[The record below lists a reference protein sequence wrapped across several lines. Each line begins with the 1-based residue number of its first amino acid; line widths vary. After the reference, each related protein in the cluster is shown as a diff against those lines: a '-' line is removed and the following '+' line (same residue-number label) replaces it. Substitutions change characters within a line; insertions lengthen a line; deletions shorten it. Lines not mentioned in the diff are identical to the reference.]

1 MCSGTMPLA
10 VRVSVRRA
18 RRNDGSVG
26 LTANA
31 VLPGTS
37 GAGPAADAALPVA
50 VGIGADVRV
59 EARSTVKC
67 GEGSG
72 PQPSALTLGPRR
84 RD

>member
-50 VGIGADVRV
+50 VGGA
-59 EARSTVKC
+59 
-67 GEGSG
+67 
-72 PQPSALTLGPRR
+72 ALPPPFVPGAAVFCAIFG
-84 RD
+84 